1 MTDRPSCGCNA
12 DLLPFVALTLVLGY
26 AVPESVRPPP
36 IIIFISALLSISPI
50 AYYIGMAVARY
61 LFLPPPFPVTS
72 RAAATDMFPMAYHV
86 SIAAQTNF
94 AIGAMLTAIFGVS
107 IEIILYSMYA
117 VPSTVAFPHIFN
129 THTHTHTHTR
139 TRSQCALQRWSGAAG
154 AGRRCRYVVRARFT
168 PSEATPRV

>member
-1 MTDRPSCGCNA
+1 M
-12 DLLPFVALTLVLGY
+12 ALTLVLGY

-61 LFLPPPFPVTS
+61 LFLPLPVTS
-72 RAAATDMFPMAYHV
+72 HAATADMIPMAYRA

-107 IEIILYSMYA
+107 IEIILYSMYVVLSTVSFPCSLTHTTTHTITVRSTRVA
-117 VPSTVAFPHIFN
+117 WCLWCKPALSVRRPSTPF
-129 THTHTHTHTR
+129 
-139 TRSQCALQRWSGAAG
+139 AA
-154 AGRRCRYVVRARFT
+154 A
-168 PSEATPRV
+168 PRV

>member
-1 MTDRPSCGCNA
+1 VTDRPSCGCNA

-26 AVPESVRPPP
+26 AVPESLRPPP

-61 LFLPPPFPVTS
+61 LPAALPSPLVTP
-72 RAAATDMFPMAYHV
+72 RAATIDMFPMPHHV

-107 IEIILYSMYA
+107 IEIILYSMYV
-117 VPSTVAFPHIFN
+117 VPSTVAGPH
-129 THTHTHTHTR
+129 
-139 TRSQCALQRWSGAAG
+139 L
-154 AGRRCRYVVRARFT
+154 
-168 PSEATPRV
+168 

>member
-61 LFLPPPFPVTS
+61 LFLPLPDPRVLGRPHAS
-72 RAAATDMFPMAYHV
+72 RRLTCSPWPTAV

-117 VPSTVAFPHIFN
+117 VPSTVAFPQF
-129 THTHTHTHTR
+129 
-139 TRSQCALQRWSGAAG
+139 L
-154 AGRRCRYVVRARFT
+154 
-168 PSEATPRV
+168 